1 LKKMMWM
8 SQGLVIGI
16 DLGAT
21 NVRVALGDLE
31 HGIVRMIKER
41 TASSGTSET
50 LLNQLIEMV
59 KEAASKE
66 LSRIE
71 AIGIGSIGPL
81 DIKRGILVKAA
92 NAKFRNVPIVERLS
106 KEFKVPVYMFNDC
119 TVAALGEKVFGAAK
133 NFSNFVYVG
142 IGTGIGGG
150 VFVDGRL
157 LLGKDGNAAEIGH
170 MTIDLGDGLQCGC
183 GGKGHWEAYCSG
195 MGIPSFVKSWITSGK
210 IENLESPIIDMA
222 MKDEITS
229 KHLFEYAKMGDELA
243 LKIVEEI
250 GRINAICFANLINLF
265 DPELITI
272 GGSIAL
278 KNPDLILA
286 PIKRYVG
293 RYVINRIPEIMLTPL
308 GEDIVLYG
316 AIALASRRITL

>member
-1 LKKMMWM
+1 M
-8 SQGLVIGI
+8 SRDFIIGV

-21 NVRVALGDLE
+21 NVRAALGNLE
-31 HGIVRMIKER
+31 HGIVRVIKER
-41 TASSGTSET
+41 TVSSGTSEH
-50 LLNQLIEMV
+50 LLNQLIEMIMV
-59 KEAASKE
+59 IASRE
-66 LSRIE
+66 LSRVK

-81 DIKRGILVKAA
+81 DVKRGILVKAA

-106 KEFKVPVYMFNDC
+106 KEFKIPVYMLNDC

-133 NFSNFVYVG
+133 SISNFIYVG

-150 VFVDGRL
+150 VFVDGKL

-170 MTIDLGDGLQCGC
+170 MTIDLGDGLRCGC

-195 MGIPSFVKSWITSGK
+195 MGIPSFVKSWISSRK
-210 IENLESPIIDMA
+210 IKNLKSPLIDMA
-222 MKDEITS
+222 MKDKITS
-229 KHLFEYAKMGDELA
+229 EHLFEYAKMGDELA
-243 LKIVEEI
+243 LRIVEEI

-278 KNPDLILA
+278 KNPNLILD

-293 RYVINRIPEIMLTPL
+293 GYAINRIPEIMLTPL

-316 AIALASRRITL
+316 AIALASKKIVLR